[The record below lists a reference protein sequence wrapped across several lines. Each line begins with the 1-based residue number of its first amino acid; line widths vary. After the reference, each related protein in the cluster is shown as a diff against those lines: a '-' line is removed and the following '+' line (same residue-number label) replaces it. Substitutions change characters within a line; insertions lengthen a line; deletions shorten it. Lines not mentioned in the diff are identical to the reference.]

1 MDFVRQAVEPL
12 RADAIERARQGAE
25 EAIKNVHI
33 ALAAHEW
40 NINAAAPYPRA
51 LGGGLQFFA
60 ARAKHNLF
68 HAVTQQDPARG
79 YQSNN
84 GTRPVYVVMDA
95 ERGQRYITQQME
107 QAAAEYDAFVT
118 KLINKVGDVVAAV
131 LHGNHVWSYSTLIVT
146 KPDGS
151 KVAWQTQQIINYSK
165 HGKPFNQWPSRK
177 LRKVPTME
185 VAAA

>member
-40 NINAAAPYPRA
+40 NINAAAPYPRD

-60 ARAKHNLF
+60 ARVKHNLF
-68 HAVTQQDPARG
+68 HAVTQQGPARG

-107 QAAAEYDAFVT
+107 QAAAEYDAFIL
-118 KLINKVGDVVAAV
+118 KLINKVGDVTAAV

-151 KVAWQTQQIINYSK
+151 KVAWRTQQIMNYSK
-165 HGKPFNQWPSRK
+165 NGKPFHQYPSRK
-177 LRKVPTME
+177 VKI
-185 VAAA
+185 AS